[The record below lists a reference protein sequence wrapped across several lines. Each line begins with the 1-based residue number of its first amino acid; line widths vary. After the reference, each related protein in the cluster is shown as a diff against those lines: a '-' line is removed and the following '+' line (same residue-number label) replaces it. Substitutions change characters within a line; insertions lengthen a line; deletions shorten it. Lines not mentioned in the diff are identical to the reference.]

1 MKIFRWAV
9 RALLRAPLRAALL
22 VGVLS
27 VSIGLALIM
36 ITVDGAFDERLEEIQ
51 SQVGTTVTVQP
62 AGSFGGG
69 FIFRGGFG
77 GGAGGAGGVGGAGGA
92 GGPNA
97 PNAADDADTDADAVQ
112 ATLTDD
118 AVEAIASIE
127 HVTSY
132 TRTITEQYTGDDLI
146 GGTIEP
152 PANSPFAGNRPAGGF
167 QIPVIVTGTDNPT
180 ALSSLGVENVE
191 ITSGRTF
198 ESDEGEANVA
208 VIGQSLAEANG
219 LVVGDMFG
227 VNEAEVEVVGIF
239 ATGTQFGDNA
249 MFLPLDA
256 ARVLFDREGEV
267 DAISVRV
274 DTAQNVS
281 ATADAIRETLGE
293 DVADVTTQEAA
304 FDAIS
309 APLADAADSS
319 RIGMIAALIASAA
332 IILFSV
338 AIVARQRI
346 KEIGILKALGA
357 SNWHVV
363 GQMTLETAFVAV
375 IAAVIGA
382 LATFPMAQ
390 TVADGLVSDP
400 TVQVGGLG
408 GFGRPGGG
416 ADVVAGAGGG
426 PAGNLL
432 GEVDVAVSPE
442 VFGYAL
448 AIALGLALVA
458 TVIPAWYVGR
468 VKPAE
473 VLRYE

>member
-1 MKIFRWAV
+1 MKTLRWAV

-77 GGAGGAGGVGGAGGA
+77 GGAGGEGGAG

-97 PNAADDADTDADAVQ
+97 PNAADDADTDAGQ
-112 ATLTDD
+112 ATLTDE

-127 HVTSY
+127 HVTGY
-132 TRTITEQYTGDDLI
+132 TRTITEQYSGDDLI

-180 ALSSLGVENVE
+180 ALLSLGVENVE

-198 ESDEGEANVA
+198 EPDEGEANVA
-208 VIGQSLAEANG
+208 VIGASLAEANG
-219 LVVGDMFG
+219 LVVGDTFG
-227 VNEAEVEVVGIF
+227 VSEAEVAVVGIF
-239 ATGTQFGDNA
+239 TTGTRFGDNA
-249 MFLPLDA
+249 MFLPLDT

-274 DTAQNVS
+274 DTAANVG

-304 FDAIS
+304 FEAIS

-363 GQMTLETAFVAV
+363 GQMTLETAFVAI

-382 LATFPMAQ
+382 LATFPLAQ
-390 TVADGLVSDP
+390 TVANGLVSDP
-400 TVQVGGLG
+400 TIQVGGG

-432 GEVDVAVSPE
+432 GEIDVAVSPE

-448 AIALGLALVA
+448 IIALGLALVA
-458 TVIPAWYVGR
+458 TLIPAWYVGR

>member
-1 MKIFRWAV
+1 MKTLRWAV

-77 GGAGGAGGVGGAGGA
+77 GGAGGAGGAG

-97 PNAADDADTDADAVQ
+97 PNAPNATDDADTDADADAGQ
-112 ATLTDD
+112 ATLTDE

-127 HVTSY
+127 HVTGY
-132 TRTITEQYTGDDLI
+132 TRTITEQYSGDELI

-167 QIPVIVTGTDNPT
+167 QVPVIVTGTDNPT
-180 ALSSLGVENVE
+180 DLSSLGVDNVE

-198 ESDEGEANVA
+198 ESGEGEANVA
-208 VIGQSLAEANG
+208 VIGVSLAEANG
-219 LVVGDMFG
+219 LVVGDRFG

-239 ATGTQFGDNA
+239 TTGTRFGDNA
-249 MFLPLDA
+249 MFLPLDT
-256 ARVLFDREGEV
+256 ARALFDREGEV

-274 DTAQNVS
+274 DTAENVS
-281 ATADAIRETLGE
+281 STADAIRETLGE

-363 GQMTLETAFVAV
+363 GQMTLETAFVAI

-382 LATFPMAQ
+382 LATFPLAQ
-390 TVADGLVSDP
+390 TVANGLVSDP
-400 TVQVGGLG
+400 TVQVGGFG

-416 ADVVAGAGGG
+416 DVVAGAGDG
-426 PAGNLL
+426 PVGNLL

>member
-1 MKIFRWAV
+1 MKTLRWAV
-9 RALLRAPLRAALL
+9 RALLRSPLRAALL
-22 VGVLS
+22 IGVLS

-36 ITVDGAFDERLEEIQ
+36 ITVDGAFDERLDEIQ

-77 GGAGGAGGVGGAGGA
+77 GAAGGAGGGGGPGGA

-97 PNAADDADTDADAVQ
+97 PNATDDADTDADAVQ

-127 HVTSY
+127 HVTGY

-180 ALSSLGVENVE
+180 ALASLGVENVE

-198 ESDEGEANVA
+198 EPDEGEANVA
-208 VIGQSLAEANG
+208 VIGSSLAETNG
-219 LVVGDMFG
+219 LVVGDTFA
-227 VNEAEVEVVGIF
+227 VNEVDVEVVGIF
-239 ATGTQFGDNA
+239 VTGTQFGDNA
-249 MFLPLDA
+249 MFLPLDT

-267 DAISVRV
+267 DAIRVQV
-274 DTAQNVS
+274 DTAENVNS
-281 ATADAIRETLGE
+281 TAEEIRVTLGE

-319 RIGMIAALIASAA
+319 RVGMIAALIASAA

-338 AIVARQRI
+338 AIVARQRVR
-346 KEIGILKALGA
+346 EIGILKALGA
-357 SNWHVV
+357 SNWNVV
-363 GQMTLETAFVAV
+363 GQMTLETVFIAV
-375 IAAVIGA
+375 IAAFIGA
-382 LATFPMAQ
+382 LATFPLAQ

-400 TVQVGGLG
+400 TIQVGGG
-408 GFGRPGGG
+408 GFGRPG
-416 ADVVAGAGGG
+416 ADVTVVAGGG

-432 GEVDVAVSPE
+432 GEIDVAVSPE

-448 AIALGLALVA
+448 VIALGLALVA